1 MPCDITWEH
10 QGVQR
15 RFHGHMSASDLLRS
29 IEVVHCDMRFDSLH
43 YSLND
48 FLDVT
53 GSDID
58 PNTLIHG
65 AAQAI
70 GATLSNNRLVMLMVV
85 ADPAIREMV
94 RRFTGPPLS
103 SFHAEFFETREAARG
118 WIATHLGADTP

>member
-1 MPCDITWEH
+1 MPCEITWEPR
-10 QGVQR
+10 GVR
-15 RFHGHMSASDLLRS
+15 RHFHGHMSASDLLRS
-29 IEVVHCDMRFDSLH
+29 IEVVHGDMRFDSLY

-53 GSDID
+53 GSDIE

-70 GATLSNNRLVMLMVV
+70 GATLSNKHLVMLMVV
-85 ADPAIREMV
+85 VDPTIREKV

-103 SFHAEFFETREAARG
+103 SFHAECFETREAARD
-118 WIATHLGADTP
+118 WIATHVGADTP

>member
-1 MPCDITWEH
+1 MPCEITWEPR
-10 QGVQR
+10 GVR
-15 RFHGHMSASDLLRS
+15 RHFHGHMSASDLLRS
-29 IEVVHCDMRFDSLH
+29 IEVVHGDMRFDSLH

-53 GSDID
+53 GSDIE

-70 GATLSNNRLVMLMVV
+70 GATLSNKRLVMLMVV
-85 ADPAIREMV
+85 VDPAIREKV

-103 SFHAEFFETREAARG
+103 SFHAEFFETREAARD
-118 WIATHLGADTP
+118 WIATHVGADTP